1 MKLCAASRSISRE
14 MNLDQEAKDAAQDLS
29 DAIHT
34 AVEKSFAVRDAIEA
48 LRDLGYDPVLTLK
61 LEIGLR
67 DLVEPPET
75 FAETRDFELTDEDVR
90 TLQRMKIRF

>member
-1 MKLCAASRSISRE
+1 
-14 MNLDQEAKDAAQDLS
+14 MNLDHEAKTAAQDLS
-29 DAIHT
+29 DAIHA
-34 AVEKSFAVRDAIEA
+34 AVEKSFAVRDAIEV

-67 DLVEPPET
+67 DLTESPDEDCAKT
-75 FAETRDFELTDEDVR
+75 LDFELTDEDVR